1 MPRLNFK
8 TLVLGGLL
16 CSLQGVVYAAGL
28 TDLLMAK
35 VGVTQ
40 PQAVGGT
47 GAIFNY
53 AKSQMTLENFAKLKG
68 AVPGMDKYLAAAPPL
83 GTPAATPAADAIAAP
98 GMGSFADKALST
110 AGGTALGG
118 KVQAIQQLAPAF
130 AKLGLKSKMIGKFV
144 PVVTDYLQSA
154 GGPST
159 VKLLTGALGF

>member
-1 MPRLNFK
+1 MRRLNFS
-8 TLVLGGLL
+8 TLVLAGCL
-16 CSLQGVVYAAGL
+16 CSLHGMVYAAGL
-28 TDLLMAK
+28 TDLLMSR

-53 AKSQMTLENFAKLKG
+53 AKSQMTLENFAKLKS

-83 GTPAATPAADAIAAP
+83 GTPAVASAADATGAP
-98 GMGSFADKALST
+98 GMGSLADKALSMT
-110 AGGTALGG
+110 GGTALGG
-118 KVQAIQQLAPAF
+118 KAQAIQQLAPAF